1 MKITNKILL
10 EQFTLKHAGTITA
23 VNKWVEIM
31 EDNVF
36 TGHHELKAMFPTAD
50 YVGNLRYVFNIRGNR
65 YRFVVVV
72 VFAQERMQIRFCGTH
87 AEYDKIK
94 DIKNI

>member
-36 TGHHELKAMFPTAD
+36 TGHHELKGIFPTTD
-50 YVGNLRYVFNIRGNR
+50 YVGNQRYVFNIKGNR
-65 YRFVVVV
+65 YRFVAVV
-72 VFAQERMQIRFCGTH
+72 VFLFEFVEIRLCGTH

-94 DIKNI
+94 DIKNT